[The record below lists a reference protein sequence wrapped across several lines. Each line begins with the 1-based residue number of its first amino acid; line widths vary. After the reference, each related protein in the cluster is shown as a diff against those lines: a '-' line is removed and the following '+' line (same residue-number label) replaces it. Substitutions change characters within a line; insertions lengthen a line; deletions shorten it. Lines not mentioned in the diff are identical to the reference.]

1 MAKNGN
7 IFIVLAYN
15 GSSYVPLACC
25 KSNEIESRCGTIE
38 VASPTQGSFREFIAD
53 RKEWTFT
60 TSYLVSTNNTDYY
73 ARLADILQVGN
84 TVPIVWRNRQTSEE
98 LRGNA
103 IITTCKMTATRGSL
117 AVGSFSFQGTGA
129 LSYVN
134 P

>member
-25 KSNEIESRCGTIE
+25 KSNEIELRCGTIE

-117 AVGSFSFQGTGA
+117 AVGSFTFQGTGA

>member
-103 IITTCKMTATRGSL
+103 IITNCKMTATRGSL

>member
-103 IITTCKMTATRGSL
+103 IITTCKMTATKGSL
-117 AVGSFSFQGTGA
+117 AVGSFTFQGTGA

>member
-25 KSNEIESRCGTIE
+25 KSNEIELRCGTIE

>member
-7 IFIVLAYN
+7 IFIVLVQN
-15 GSSYVPLACC
+15 GQSFTPFACC
-25 KSNEIESRCGTIE
+25 KSNDIEMRCGTME
-38 VASPTQGSFREFIAD
+38 VASPSQGSFREYITD
-53 RKEWTFT
+53 RKEWSLT
-60 TSYLVSTNNTDYY
+60 TTYLVGTDSGDFM
-73 ARLADILQVGN
+73 ARLGDIMKVGN
-84 TVPIVWRNRQTSEE
+84 IVAIVWRNRQTSEE

-103 IITTCKMTATRGSL
+103 IITTCKMTATKGNL

>member
-25 KSNEIESRCGTIE
+25 KSNEIESRCGVIE

>member
-38 VASPTQGSFREFIAD
+38 VASPTQGSFREFIAG

>member
-7 IFIVLAYN
+7 IFIILASN

-25 KSNEIESRCGTIE
+25 KSNEIELRCGSIE

-60 TSYLVSTNNTDYY
+60 TTYLVSTDNTDYY

-84 TVPIVWRNRQTSEE
+84 TVAIVWRNRQTFEE

-103 IITTCKMTATRGSL
+103 IITTCKITATKGSL
-117 AVGSFSFQGTGA
+117 CVGSFSFQGTGA